1 MDIVTIL
8 QIILAILVFIIFCL
22 IGIYVLVLYVNKKK
36 EEEPEEEV
44 VEDENLGTFRGL
56 SKESIYKFMEFDE
69 IKDNMIIRKN
79 RNQYVMVVQCQ
90 GVNYDLMSEE
100 EKVAVEEGFVQFL
113 NTLRFPI
120 QLYVQT
126 RSLNLKDIIDEY
138 KEKVSAIAAD
148 IEKLN
153 TRIANAKAKGNE
165 RLKQRLEFEKLRK
178 TRVLDYGINIS
189 DYVGRMSLNKNILQ
203 QKTYVVVS
211 YYSSEFSGSSDATPD
226 ELDNMA
232 FSELYTRVQSV
243 IHALQASGVNGKILD
258 SENLAELLYVAY
270 NRDDSELIQFSKAL
284 DSQYDALYSSGKDVL
299 EKKQEKLDAVV
310 NAEAIEL
317 ATDSIVKADKYR
329 RIEKLKKAQMVKEK
343 ATEIIEDYKDQMD
356 PIIYEGAKK
365 EIQKAKLDGE
375 EAEVNDEKTKNTDKN

>member
-1 MDIVTIL
+1 MSIVTIL

-22 IGIYVLVLYVNKKK
+22 IGIYVLIMYVNKKK
-36 EEEPEEEV
+36 EEEPEEE
-44 VEDENLGTFRGL
+44 EEIIDESLGTFRGL

-69 IKDNMIIRKN
+69 IKDNMIVRKN

-90 GVNYDLMSEE
+90 GVNYDLMSED
-100 EKVAVEEGFVQFL
+100 EKMAVEEGFVQFL

-138 KEKVSAIAAD
+138 KEKVSEIAID

-153 TRIANAKAKGNE
+153 SRIANAKTKGNE
-165 RLKQRLEFEKLRK
+165 KLKQKLEFEKLRK
-178 TRVLDYGINIS
+178 TRVLEYGIDIS

-211 YYSSEFSGSSDATPD
+211 YYSNEFSGAADSTPD
-226 ELDNMA
+226 ELDNIA
-232 FSELYTRVQSV
+232 FSELYTRVQSI
-243 IHALQASGVNGKILD
+243 IHALQASGVNAKILD

-270 NRDDSELIQFSKAL
+270 NRDDSELIQLSKAL

-299 EKKQEKLDAVV
+299 EKKQEKLEAAI
-310 NAEAIEL
+310 NSAAIEL

-329 RIEKLKKAQMVKEK
+329 QIDKLRKAQLIKEK
-343 ATEIIEDYKDQMD
+343 ANDIIDEYKEQMD
-356 PIIYEGAKK
+356 PVIYEGARK
-365 EIQKAKLDGE
+365 EIEKAEIED
-375 EAEVNDEKTKNTDKN
+375 DNTSENIKSN